1 MSVLNIKWRRDW
13 FQLGSKVERFISGS
27 WIPWPLLC
35 LFKNSRCC
43 QVRISTGIVP
53 AHSNLWTV
61 SSHCVGDWLG
71 QTSVWKMLLISCMG
85 TWKNSA
91 QAHGL
96 LLFNLPAQTWLYCS
110 HFSGFLFLVFTFSW
124 QTHRV
129 FCCISKH
136 RHSHTSV
143 QRSPKKVLYWEADL
157 RNMKSCRTPHAWQL
171 PLWLTTKVFSC
182 TQDLFPQMKASLDN
196 RLYDISHIN
205 SWLPCVYVD
214 T

>member
-35 LFKNSRCC
+35 LFKNSLCC
-43 QVRISTGIVP
+43 QVHISTGIVP

-129 FCCISKH
+129 FCCIQNRDIHIPVSRGVGRKCYIEKQTCATWNPAEHHMHGSFLSDWPRRCSHAHKIYFPKWKH
-136 RHSHTSV
+136 
-143 QRSPKKVLYWEADL
+143 P
-157 RNMKSCRTPHAWQL
+157 
-171 PLWLTTKVFSC
+171 LTTGSMIYHTLTHGFHA
-182 TQDLFPQMKASLDN
+182 FM
-196 RLYDISHIN
+196 
-205 SWLPCVYVD
+205 
-214 T
+214 